1 MKLCWRCFGAAQYLV
16 AELLF
21 RAAKKNG
28 MDFQELLHIPH
39 GERRKYDDDD
49 DVSVMVVSAE
59 GRIWSTLVSYDQLS
73 VLGNDKME
81 WWRSTKMAS
90 PVLCCAVPLPVGQ
103 TLSFLHLIFLAL
115 VLNAGFLFLAS
126 LPISNKLPLLSL

>member
-49 DVSVMVVSAE
+49 DVSVM
-59 GRIWSTLVSYDQLS
+59 LS